1 MLKVSILDNTL
12 YYREPEHTE
21 VIGVV
26 DREGNLWLR
35 DAPSGDT
42 LCREG
47 RYIGLRDKRIMNHV
61 RGWQAA
67 LRFGRRTS
75 G

>member
-1 MLKVSILDNTL
+1 MPKISFYDRTL
-12 YYREPEHTE
+12 YYHEPEHTE
-21 VIGVV
+21 VLGVV
-26 DREGNLWLR
+26 DGQGNLWLK
-35 DAPSGDT
+35 DVPNGDT

-47 RYIGLRDKRIMNHV
+47 RYIGIRDKKIMNHA

-67 LRFGRRTS
+67 LRFGKKA

>member
-1 MLKVSILDNTL
+1 MPRVSIHGNTL

-21 VIGVV
+21 VV
-26 DREGNLWLR
+26 DGQGTLWLKDIPDGER
-35 DAPSGDT
+35 
-42 LCREG
+42 LWNEG
-47 RYIGLRDKRIMNHV
+47 HYTGLRDKKIMNHV

-67 LRFGRRTS
+67 LRFKRRTA